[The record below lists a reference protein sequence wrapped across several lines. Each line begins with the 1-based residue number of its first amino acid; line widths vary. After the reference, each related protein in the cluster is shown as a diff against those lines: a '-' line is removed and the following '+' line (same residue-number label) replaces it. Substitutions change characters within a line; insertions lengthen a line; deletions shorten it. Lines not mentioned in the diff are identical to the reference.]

1 MDLKEYEELLDK
13 GFSELPEIIKKK
25 ERFVIPLVKGRI
37 ERNRTIINNF
47 NEIIEKSGRDSE
59 HIEKYFL
66 REAGVR
72 GQIDKHS
79 LILHSKFSPNIL
91 NKVIKKYFE
100 EYVICPYCQKPDTQ
114 LEDDVLICKA
124 CGHRQKVKRL

>member
-1 MDLKEYEELLDK
+1 MDIQEYEKLLDK
-13 GFSELPEIIKKK
+13 GFSELPEVIKKK

-37 ERNRTIINNF
+37 QRNRTIISNF
-47 NEIIEKSGRDSE
+47 NDIIEKSGRETE
-59 HIEKYFL
+59 HLQKYFL

-72 GQIDKHS
+72 GQLERNS
-79 LILHSKFSPNIL
+79 LVLHSKFSPNIL

-100 EYVICPYCQKPDTQ
+100 EFVICSYCQKPDTQ
-114 LEDDVLICKA
+114 LQDDTLICKA